1 MAIEFNCPF
10 CKALIRVPDNA
21 GGGKGKC
28 PKCATRLSVPKVS
41 TSKAAAPLL
50 IAPPPMREPVQP
62 DPPRVDPPRE
72 IENFFD
78 PEYDPRKV
86 AALGPADID
95 EAPQS
100 LPGEF
105 PDDFADESP
114 VLSSRTAIR
123 PKVSLAKKLG
133 RGLWLVPV
141 AFGLILAGGFGW
153 YVWQEYQSDLA
164 GGELTAETADE
175 LELPPALI
183 EKSSIKQPS
192 DDVQTVL
199 VDLEKSPVPLLSSLM
214 QVQLRGSSRGVLVS
228 LKVGQSARFFRVD
241 VAGDKPLA
249 KYLTQHAADFE
260 QSRMKAIEQGA
271 TAFAIQYR
279 KVIAKKA
286 DQSSLTDFRN
296 TLGLPAL
303 VRGPGHHIVATHG
316 RTIYPCV
323 YEDHEGALYFL
334 LPPDAKEFEIS
345 GRKDDDGTVV
355 FPARYKVKVAGQIK
369 VYTKRDAEAAGK
381 SKDQKTKDKKG
392 PVVKPNDEPEEK
404 MDSKDDAATK
414 KGE

>member
-1 MAIEFNCPF
+1 MTIEFNCPF

-28 PKCATRLSVPKVS
+28 PKCATRLSVPKTS
-41 TSKAAAPLL
+41 TSKPVAPVV
-50 IAPPPMREPVQP
+50 IAPPPVEKSAQP
-62 DPPRVDPPRE
+62 GPPRVAPPRE

-78 PEYDPRKV
+78 PEYAPRK
-86 AALGPADID
+86 AASSVPIDID
-95 EAPQS
+95 EAPQG

-105 PDDFADESP
+105 PDEFADESP
-114 VLSSRTAIR
+114 GPSLKTAIR
-123 PKVSLAKKLG
+123 PKVSLVKKLS
-133 RGLWLVPV
+133 RGLWLIPV
-141 AFGLILAGGFGW
+141 GFVLVLCGGFGW
-153 YVWQEYQSDLA
+153 YVWQQYQSEQL
-164 GGELTAETADE
+164 GGELVAETADE
-175 LELPPALI
+175 LELPPALV

-199 VDLEKSPVPLLSSLM
+199 IDLEKSPVPLLSSLM
-214 QVQLRGSSRGVLVS
+214 QVQLRGSSRGILVH
-228 LKVGQSARFFRVD
+228 LKTGPSARFYRVD
-241 VAGDKPLA
+241 VAGNKPLA
-249 KYLTQHAADFE
+249 KYLTKHAADLE
-260 QSRMKAIEQGA
+260 QRRMKEVEVAA

-286 DQSSLTDFRN
+286 EQSSLTDFRN

-303 VRGPGHHIVATHG
+303 VRGLGHQIVATHG

-345 GRKDDDGTVV
+345 GHKDDNGVV
-355 FPARYKVKVAGQIK
+355 IFPGRYKVKIAGMMK
-369 VYTKRDAEAAGK
+369 VPAKKEDNPTGK
-381 SKDQKTKDKKG
+381 SKNKKG
-392 PVVKPNDEPEEK
+392 PVFKRSDEPEEK
-404 MDSKDDAATK
+404 MDSKDDATMK